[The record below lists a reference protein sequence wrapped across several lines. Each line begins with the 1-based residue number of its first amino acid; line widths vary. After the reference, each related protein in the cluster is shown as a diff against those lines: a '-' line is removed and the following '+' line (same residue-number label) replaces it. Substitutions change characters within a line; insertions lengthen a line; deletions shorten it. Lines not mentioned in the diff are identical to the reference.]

1 MIHTDTLVNAIQD
14 LEERDNTGTLTEDWQ
29 RILKWLYELSQYRK
43 QAELN
48 REYREDER
56 WS

>member
-1 MIHTDTLVNAIQD
+1 MIHTDTLENAIQD

-29 RILKWLYELSQYRK
+29 RILKWLYELLQYRK